1 MSEDSINAA
10 KSLATS
16 LRETVLSASSLRED
30 LVTTLEESRS
40 SGYHGTTEEERD
52 NSVTLQKIKR
62 LDGVLKGM
70 QIEMDNVAK
79 RVQEIESAMSQAG
92 SSRSL
97 ANTVL
102 ALSEVASL
110 IDVNQVDD
118 LVKSVIDLSE
128 NLIGDDLSESLIG
141 DEDASKPSIVSVA
154 ASILLSSVGS
164 SNLAKSLGNISTK
177 IAVRS
182 MQDPVAVANA
192 YKEKEK
198 IAGLTEDQ
206 SILFKS
212 IIQKSSVG
220 GMAKLTDPY
229 EVAKLIIT
237 GTIKSTS
244 TAIRALREHLLNAF
258 FPFVSPTEAD
268 AMVRSGSGE
277 ALTNLNYEITT
288 AARSKSI
295 ITALHSAKLLKSLA
309 LEGDSSALDRLRE
322 LGDFLEQSGIKIQA
336 APESDLTQVTQTD
349 DSGVTSQTINKL
361 SGENIKQQRLRGF
374 NISPEVKAQQRIA
387 QAAAQRQGTPAIRA
401 DSTGTTSVEAGNAAS
416 YMSAA
421 TSVAAA
427 DDMGTNVTI
436 KSASGEEVPLSDTS
450 LDDAINAIASKE
462 SKITNPDGADLAAIQ
477 TALVAAKSVIDDL
490 NTRQGKSSNT
500 SDLPISLAPGYI
512 RSSMKN
518 LFPGERK

>member
-1 MSEDSINAA
+1 M
-10 KSLATS
+10 
-16 LRETVLSASSLRED
+16 
-30 LVTTLEESRS
+30 
-40 SGYHGTTEEERD
+40 
-52 NSVTLQKIKR
+52 TLQTIKR

-70 QIEMDNVAK
+70 QSEMDNVAE

-102 ALSEVASL
+102 ALSEVVSL
-110 IDVNQVDD
+110 IGVNQVDD

-141 DEDASKPSIVSVA
+141 DENGSKPSIVSVA
-154 ASILLSSVGS
+154 ASILLSSIGS

-177 IAVRS
+177 IEVRS
-182 MQDPVAVANA
+182 MQDPVSVAKA
-192 YKEKEK
+192 YKEKEQ

-206 SILFKS
+206 SVLFKS

-229 EVAKLIIT
+229 EVAKMIIT

-244 TAIRALREHLLNAF
+244 TAIRELREHLLNAF
-258 FPFVSPTEAD
+258 FPFVTPYEAD
-268 AMVRSGSGE
+268 KMIESGRGE

-288 AARSKSI
+288 KERSKSI
-295 ITALHSAKLLKSLA
+295 LTALHSADKLKSLA
-309 LEGDSSALDRLRE
+309 LKGDSVALKRLSE
-322 LGDFLEQSGIKIQA
+322 LGVFLEQSGIKMQT

-349 DSGVTSQTINKL
+349 DSGVTSQTITNL
-361 SGENIKQQRLRGF
+361 SDKNIEQQRLRRF
-374 NISPEVKAQQRIA
+374 KLSPEVRAQQGIA
-387 QAAAQRQGTPAIRA
+387 KAAAQKQGQGTPAIRA
-401 DSTGTTSVEAGNAAS
+401 DSTGTTSVEVGNAAS

-421 TSVAAA
+421 TSLAAA

-436 KSASGEEVPLSDTS
+436 MSASGEEIPLSDAS
-450 LDDAINAIASKE
+450 LDDAIKAIESKE
-462 SKITNPDGADLAAIQ
+462 SKVTNPDGADLVAIQ
-477 TALVAAKSVIDDL
+477 TALVSAKSVIDDL
-490 NTRQGKSSNT
+490 NTRQGRSSNT
-500 SDLPISLAPGYI
+500 SSLPVSLAPGYI

-518 LFPGERK
+518 LFPGGRK